1 MAMNPDIMDR
11 ITIDPRVIV
20 GKPIIR
26 GTRLTVEH
34 ILGLLASG
42 LSIEDILEEYPGL
55 EKDDIL
61 ACLLFASKT
70 LEDSS
75 FVPSK
80 IEAL

>member
-11 ITIDPRVIV
+11 IAIDPRVMV

-42 LSIEDILEEYPGL
+42 LSIEEILEEYPGL
-55 EKDDIL
+55 EKDDFL
-61 ACLLFASKT
+61 ACLLFSA
-70 LEDSS
+70 E
-75 FVPSK
+75 
-80 IEAL
+80 ENAGRRR